1 MADNVVQD
9 LDLLVYLTYS
19 FHFTMQ
25 LLYIRLRLLLDTY
38 TFLIFNFETSFSS
51 FKKFII

>member
-9 LDLLVYLTYS
+9 FELPVYVTYS

-25 LLYIRLRLLLDTY
+25 LLYTRLRLLLDMY
-38 TFLIFNFETSFSS
+38 TFLIFHFITSFSS

>member
-9 LDLLVYLTYS
+9 LELLVYLTYS

-25 LLYIRLRLLLDTY
+25 LHFVTYIEVEVNPLR
-38 TFLIFNFETSFSS
+38 
-51 FKKFII
+51 